1 MANDLAKGTAVPLVL
16 RILTE
21 GPQHGYGIIQ
31 AIKERSGG
39 LVEFTEGTI
48 YPLLHTLEREELLT
62 SSWEALPSGRRR
74 KLYSLT
80 ETGAQR
86 LAQLTVDWRHFRSAV
101 DAILGD
107 GEAVVHGV

>member
-16 RILTE
+16 RILSE

-31 AIKERSGG
+31 AIKERSGA

-48 YPLLHTLEREELLT
+48 YPLLHTLERGGLL
-62 SSWEALPSGRRR
+62 SAEWEAVPPGKRR
-74 KLYSLT
+74 KIYSVTKMGLHRLVQVT
-80 ETGAQR
+80 QEWQR
-86 LAQLTVDWRHFRSAV
+86 FRTAV

-107 GEAVVHGV
+107 GEVVSRHV